1 VDFLTYQTE
10 QFPRKST
17 MREGKKKGIVAAKE
31 TLGLFSLSARQIEK
45 AWLFLECLRL
55 QRTVLL

>member
-17 MREGKKKGIVAAKE
+17 MRERKKKKGIVAAKE
-31 TLGLFSLSARQIEK
+31 TLSARQIEK

-55 QRTVLL
+55 QRTVFTLN